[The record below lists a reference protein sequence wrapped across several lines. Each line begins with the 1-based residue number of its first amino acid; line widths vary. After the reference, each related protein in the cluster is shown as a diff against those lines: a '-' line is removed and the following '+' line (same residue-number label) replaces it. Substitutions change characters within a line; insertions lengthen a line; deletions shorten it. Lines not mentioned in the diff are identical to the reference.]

1 MNMINTLLRDKRK
14 AKGLTMKEV
23 AKAVGVSEAT
33 VSRWESG
40 NIANMGRSK
49 IYALSKILD
58 LSPAEIM
65 GIDIEEIKNN
75 LQEAVNDKNTNWAK
89 AMPIY
94 RTVKSQENKSGYQ
107 LVERV
112 GYTRI
117 GDIEDF
123 DNYICLLIPGD
134 EFNPNFVKDDIALI
148 HKQTNLEEEKYFYII
163 LKDNIPTIRKIIY
176 QNNTLILQSDNSD
189 MGLIFTNKNEITIV
203 GKVIALQK
211 NRKLE

>member
-1 MNMINTLLRDKRK
+1 MDMINTLLRDKRK

-23 AKAVGVSEAT
+23 AEAVGVSEAT

-49 IYALSKILD
+49 IYALSKVLD

-75 LQEAVNDKNTNWAK
+75 IQEAVNDKNTNWAK

-94 RTVKSQENKSGYQ
+94 RTVKLYKNKGYQ
-107 LVERV
+107 PFECV

-123 DNYICLLIPGD
+123 DNYICLLIPGN
-134 EFNPNFVKDDIALI
+134 EFNPGFVKDDVALI
-148 HKQTNLEEEKYFYII
+148 HKQNNFEEKKYFYIV
-163 LKDNIPTIRKIIY
+163 LKDNTHTIRKVIH

-189 MGLIFTNKNEITIV
+189 LGLIFANENEVTII
-203 GKVIALQK
+203 GKVVALQK
-211 NRKLE
+211 NLKLE

>member
-1 MNMINTLLRDKRK
+1 MINTLLRDKRK

-49 IYALSKILD
+49 IYALSKVLD

-65 GIDIEEIKNN
+65 GIDVEKIKNN
-75 LQEAVNDKNTNWAK
+75 IQEAVDDENTNWAK

-94 RTVKSQENKSGYQ
+94 KTVKLYENKIGYQ
-107 LVERV
+107 PFECV

-123 DNYICLLIPGD
+123 DNYICLLIPND
-134 EFNPNFVKDDIALI
+134 EFYPSFVKDDIALI
-148 HKQTNLEEEKYFYII
+148 RKQSNLEEEKYFYII
-163 LKDNIPTIRKIIY
+163 LKDSTHTIRKIIY
-176 QNNTLILQSDNSD
+176 QNNTLILQSDNPD
-189 MGLIFTNKNEITIV
+189 LGLIFAKENEITVV